1 MVATE
6 ISTLGAL
13 LQDRA
18 ARTPDRNA
26 FVFQSWRLDESDE
39 ETLTC
44 AGLLARS
51 RAVAAALQAR
61 CRPRD
66 RVLILCPPGLGYIV
80 AFFACQLAGVVAVP
94 AYPPRNAGHMARLRT
109 IIEDADASAILT
121 LGAWTGRPC
130 APPSGRPSPGTT
142 RWSLM
147 RWC

>member
-26 FVFQSWRLDESDE
+26 FVFQSWRLDEPDE

-44 AGLLARS
+44 ASLLARS

-66 RVLILCPPGLGYIV
+66 RALILCPPGLGYIV

-121 LGAWTGRPC
+121 LGTWPGRPC